1 MTAPIIYRIFAILFF
16 LLILNS
22 CSKTRF
28 LYNNADLFLL
38 NQFDTYFDLNNTQRL
53 KLNKS
58 ITQFLK
64 WHRKS
69 ELNLLAVRLKELKLR
84 YQRGMREQDF
94 DWVFEEYDIFRT
106 RIIYK
111 AEPGLAT
118 FFLTLEENQIRY
130 MEKKFHERDDW
141 LTKQNKMTNDEAHEE
156 VIEWFCDSLENWLG
170 NLESDQR
177 NKITSWLEIDR
188 NWIVI
193 QLENRKKIQNHFGG
207 LLRSKKSLLEGLHIL
222 LHQPEAYWTHSFKK
236 KKIEKKK
243 EWKEI
248 LVKVDAITLPL
259 QREKAANELQRYID
273 DFLFLS
279 QENAS

>member
-1 MTAPIIYRIFAILFF
+1 M
-16 LLILNS
+16 
-22 CSKTRF
+22 
-28 LYNNADLFLL
+28 
-38 NQFDTYFDLNNTQRL
+38 
-53 KLNKS
+53 
-58 ITQFLK
+58 
-64 WHRKS
+64 
-69 ELNLLAVRLKELKLR
+69 RLKELKLR
-84 YQRGMREQDF
+84 YQRGMREEDF
-94 DWVFEEYDIFRT
+94 DWVFEQYDIFRT
-106 RIIYK
+106 RILYK
-111 AEPGLAT
+111 AEPDLAT
-118 FFLTLEENQIRY
+118 FLLTLEENQIRY
-130 MEKKFHERDDW
+130 MEKKLLERDDW
-141 LTKQNKMTNDEAHEE
+141 LTKQNKMTNDEAYEE
-156 VIEWFCDSLENWLG
+156 VLDWFCDSLESWLG

-177 NKITSWLEIDR
+177 NKIASWLQIDR

-207 LLRSKKSLLEGLHIL
+207 LLRSRKSLLEGLHIL

>member
-1 MTAPIIYRIFAILFF
+1 M
-16 LLILNS
+16 
-22 CSKTRF
+22 
-28 LYNNADLFLL
+28 
-38 NQFDTYFDLNNTQRL
+38 TYFDLNDTQRSNL
-53 KLNKS
+53 KVS
-58 ITQFLK
+58 IAKFLD

-69 ELNLLAVRLKELKLR
+69 ELNLMAERLKELKFR
-84 YQRGMREQDF
+84 YHRGMKEEDF
-94 DWVFEEYDIFRT
+94 NWVFEQYDIFRK
-106 RIIYK
+106 RILYK
-111 AEPGLAT
+111 AEPDLVT
-118 FFLTLEENQIRY
+118 FLLTLEENQIRY
-130 MEKKFHERDDW
+130 MEKKLHERDDW
-141 LTKQNKMTNDEAHEE
+141 LTKQNKMTNDEAYEE
-156 VIEWFCDSLENWLG
+156 VLDWFCDSLESWLG

-177 NKITSWLEIDR
+177 NKIASWLQIDR

-259 QREKAANELQRYID
+259 QRENAANELQRYID